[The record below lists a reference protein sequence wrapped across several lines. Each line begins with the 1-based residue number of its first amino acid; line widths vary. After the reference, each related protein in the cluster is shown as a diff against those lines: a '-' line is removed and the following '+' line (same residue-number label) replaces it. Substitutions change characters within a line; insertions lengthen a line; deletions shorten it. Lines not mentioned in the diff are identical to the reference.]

1 MKDVLF
7 SGKVGGTEI
16 CQIIVNSADLI
27 SLSEKGELLIQ
38 PMHHQ
43 TRVLSSESQN
53 EEVNVPFS
61 GTRMYNVNSI

>member
-1 MKDVLF
+1 MKDVLL